1 MSPASQERSSTA
13 KSPALNGADAMCPA
27 SQELSPTA
35 IGFIAVGD
43 RSQSGCAGQ
52 FLASQTAMGYLFKRS
67 ILPVPGHR

>member
-1 MSPASQERSSTA
+1 MS
-13 KSPALNGADAMCPA
+13 PA